1 MGGEINVSNQKFT
14 IDLEQSSV
22 SQIVEINDSFDRGT
36 VKVCYHGKNNNKS
49 KITKEVIEECIS
61 SLYCIPV
68 VGHYVVASTK
78 SEDDFGEHDIE
89 FRKDADGNFEM
100 YNLTE
105 PVGFVPES
113 AKWWWEETTDS
124 GGLHEYL
131 CCEVIL
137 WKRQRG
143 YSLIKDNGI
152 TKQSM
157 EISVSDGETEE
168 DFYNIKKFQFTA
180 LCLLGQK
187 YNPCFEDSS
196 LSVFTQDTFAEQY
209 TLMCEEFK
217 QKCKE
222 TFSTDDIKKIPEGG
236 NEMQT
241 EDKNNETN
249 TSMKFE
255 LASNI
260 REFLRDAIGKETV
273 NRGYG
278 EYSRY
283 WFVDYDADKM
293 EVYAEDSSD
302 WKIYGFSFTSKDDS
316 VTVDF
321 STKKRKKYALVDFVE
336 GTDVDLNFS
345 VTKEYSDTLVELNTA
360 KITSEFTEKIS
371 GLEAVITEKDT
382 AIADITAE
390 NTELKEFKA
399 STLEAQKK
407 YSIDKILEGFADVV
421 DTEEFKAIKDN
432 VYTLDETVLKE
443 KCFAI
448 RGMKFSL
455 NMNPE
460 PKNTNSIMIPV
471 IPPQTPEAA
480 PYGGTVEK
488 YKN

>member
-1 MGGEINVSNQKFT
+1 MGNQKFT

-22 SQIVEINDSFDRGT
+22 SQIVEINDSFDKGVVR
-36 VKVCYHGKNNNKS
+36 VCYHGENRNKS

-68 VGHYVVASTK
+68 VGNYVVASTK
-78 SEDDFGEHDIE
+78 AEDDFGEHDIE
-89 FRKDADGNFEM
+89 FRKDADGVLEM

-143 YSLIKDNGI
+143 YTLIKDNGI

-157 EISVSDGETEE
+157 EISVSDGETEG
-168 DFYNIKKFQFTA
+168 DFYNIKNFKFTA
-180 LCLLGQK
+180 LCLLGK
-187 YNPCFEDSS
+187 EYNPCFENAS
-196 LSVFTQDTFAEQY
+196 LSVFTQDKFTEQY
-209 TLMCEEFK
+209 SLMCEEFK
-217 QKCKE
+217 LKCKDA
-222 TFSTDDIKKIPEGG
+222 FLTDNTKNIPEGG
-236 NEMQT
+236 NKMQT
-241 EDKNNETN
+241 DNKNNEPN
-249 TSMKFE
+249 TAMKFE
-255 LASNI
+255 LSSNV
-260 REFLRDAIGKETV
+260 REFLRDAISKETI
-273 NRGYG
+273 NKGYG

-302 WKIYGFSFTSKDDS
+302 WKIYGFIFTTKDDS

-336 GTDVDLNFS
+336 GTDVELNFS
-345 VTKEYSDTLVELNTA
+345 VTKEYSDAIVELNTA
-360 KITSEFTEKIS
+360 KITSKFTEKIS
-371 GLEAVITEKDT
+371 ELEATIIEHNKTIETLTSD
-382 AIADITAE
+382 
-390 NTELKEFKA
+390 NTNLKEFKA
-399 STLEAQKK
+399 STLEFQKK
-407 YSIDKILEGFADVV
+407 ASIDKVLEGFADVIET
-421 DTEEFKAIKDN
+421 DEFKAIKDN
-432 VYTLDETVLKE
+432 IYTLDEAVLKE

-460 PKNTNSIMIPV
+460 TKDTNSIMIPV
-471 IPPQTPEAA
+471 IPPQTPEAT

-488 YKN
+488 YK